1 VSFELNAGD
10 LFVLCSDGVFEA
22 FDTEGREFGAERL
35 LDVVRAHRTD
45 TAQQVVD
52 AIFSAV
58 TEFRGDRPQSDD
70 VTAVAVR
77 ITA

>member
-1 VSFELNAGD
+1 VSFDQSAGE

-22 FDTEGREFGAERL
+22 FDPEGREFGADRL
-35 LDVVRAHRTD
+35 LEVVAAHRNE

-52 AIFSAV
+52 AIFDAV
-58 TEFRGDRPQSDD
+58 TAFRGDRPQSDD
-70 VTAVAVR
+70 LTAVAVR